1 MWLQSLQTELP
12 LILRQKFLTDYVM
25 WTEAKGEAWVNF
37 IADKSNQYQN
47 GYTEG
52 SRPDRERQI

>member
-25 WTEAKGEAWVNF
+25 WTEAKGETWIYF

-47 GYTEG
+47 DYILNFLY
-52 SRPDRERQI
+52 SH